1 MQRRN
6 LLKTVRMLLPIA
18 LLCLSTALPASDRD
32 AVNFSE
38 LRAQAVFAD
47 AAYRS
52 EVAIR
57 GLLEPDGYDL
67 TLYHTIP
74 DIQIAF
80 FLATNESTE
89 TQVISIRGTSNIE
102 NAMLDVSLKL
112 RVDPASSVS
121 MHQGFAYSAHQVYA
135 ELKPLLKPE
144 YKIKVTGHSLGG
156 AIALI
161 LAMFMDLDQFNV
173 DQVVT
178 FGQPKVTN
186 IPGAKKIQHLNVIRV
201 VDPHDLVPLVPLF
214 DPLDINNIDVYWHAG
229 KEVVLLDGNRYALL
243 EGVDSMLRATKFTQR
258 RLSEENLR
266 NHQMAAYLNR
276 VEARVKTSEL
286 VPYKTTLNLFNLF
299 GSE

>member
-1 MQRRN
+1 MQRRK
-6 LLKTVRMLLPIA
+6 LLKPVLMLLPIA
-18 LLCLSTALPASDRD
+18 LLCLSTSSPASDRD

-38 LRAQAVFAD
+38 LRAQAIFAD
-47 AAYRS
+47 AAYQS

-57 GLLEPDGYDL
+57 DLVEPGDYEL

-80 FLATNESTE
+80 FLATNVSTE

-102 NAMLDVSLKL
+102 NAMLDISLKL
-112 RVDPASSVS
+112 RVDPATGVS
-121 MHQGFAYSAHQVYA
+121 LHEGFAYSARQIYA

-144 YKIKVTGHSLGG
+144 YKVNVTGHSLGG

-161 LAMFMDLDQFNV
+161 LAMFLDLDQFNV

-186 IPGAKKIQHLNVIRV
+186 ISGANRIQHINIIRV

-214 DPLDINNIDVYWHAG
+214 DPLDISNIDVYWHAG
-229 KEVVLLDGNRYALL
+229 QEVVLLDGNQYALL

-266 NHQMAAYLNR
+266 NHQMAAYLNLI
-276 VEARVKTSEL
+276 EARTTTSEK
-286 VPYKTTLNLFNLF
+286 VPYKTNLNLFNLF

>member
-1 MQRRN
+1 MQRRK
-6 LLKTVRMLLPIA
+6 LLKPVLMLLPIA
-18 LLCLSTALPASDRD
+18 LLCLSTALPASDRE

-38 LRAQAVFAD
+38 LRAQAILAD
-47 AAYRS
+47 AAYQS

-57 GLLEPDGYDL
+57 DLVEPGDYEL

-80 FLATNESTE
+80 FLATNVSTE

-112 RVDPASSVS
+112 RVDPATGVS
-121 MHQGFAYSAHQVYA
+121 LHEGFAYSARQIYA

-144 YKIKVTGHSLGG
+144 YKINVTGHSLGG

-186 IPGAKKIQHLNVIRV
+186 ISGANRIQHINIIRV

-214 DPLDINNIDVYWHAG
+214 DPLDISNIDVYWHAG
-229 KEVVLLDGNRYALL
+229 LEVVLLDGNQYALL

-266 NHQMAAYLNR
+266 NHQMASYLNLI
-276 VEARVKTSEL
+276 EARTTTSEQ
-286 VPYKTTLNLFNLF
+286 VPYKTNLNLFNLF

>member
-6 LLKTVRMLLPIA
+6 LLKPVRMLLPLA
-18 LLCLSTALPASDRD
+18 LLCLSSALPASDRD
-32 AVNFSE
+32 VVNFSE
-38 LRAQAVFAD
+38 LHAQAVFAD

-112 RVDPASSVS
+112 RVDPASGVS

-135 ELKPLLKPE
+135 ELKPSLKPE

-161 LAMFMDLDQFNV
+161 LGIFMDLDQFNV

-186 IPGAKKIQHLNVIRV
+186 IPGAKKIQHLNIIRV

-214 DPLDINNIDVYWHAG
+214 DPLDINNIDAYWHAG
-229 KEVVLLDGNRYALL
+229 KEVVLLGDNQYALL
-243 EGVDSMLRATKFTQR
+243 EGVNSMLRATKFTQR
-258 RLSEENLR
+258 QLSEENLT
-266 NHQMAAYLNR
+266 NHQMAAYLNLI
-276 VEARVKTSEL
+276 EARVTTSEL
-286 VPYKTTLNLFNLF
+286 VPYKTNLNLFNLF

>member
-1 MQRRN
+1 
-6 LLKTVRMLLPIA
+6 MLLPIA
-18 LLCLSTALPASDRD
+18 LLCLSTSLSASDRD

-38 LRAQAVFAD
+38 LRAQAIFAD
-47 AAYRS
+47 AAYQS
-52 EVAIR
+52 EAAIR
-57 GLLEPDGYDL
+57 ELLEPGDYEL

-74 DIQIAF
+74 GIQVAF
-80 FLATNESTE
+80 FLATSELTE
-89 TQVISIRGTSNIE
+89 TQVVSIRGTSNIE
-102 NAMLDVSLKL
+102 NAMLDISLKL
-112 RVDPASSVS
+112 RVDPATGVS
-121 MHQGFAYSAHQVYA
+121 LHEGFAYSARQIYA

-144 YKIKVTGHSLGG
+144 YKINVTGHSLGG

-161 LAMFMDLDQFNV
+161 LAMFVDLDQFNV

-186 IPGAKKIQHLNVIRV
+186 ISGANRIHHINIIRV

-214 DPLDINNIDVYWHAG
+214 DPLDISNIDVYWHAG
-229 KEVVLLDGNRYALL
+229 QEVVLLDANQYALL

-266 NHQMAAYLNR
+266 NHQMAAYLNLIEVR
-276 VEARVKTSEL
+276 TATAKQ
-286 VPYKTTLNLFNLF
+286 VPYKTSLNLFNLF